1 MDTPSIL
8 AFSGVAAILTIT
20 PGIDMALVTR
30 AVLAGGQR
38 VAFPTTLGILSGLA
52 IWGAASAVGVS
63 ALLATSATAFGV
75 LKLAGAAYLVYLG
88 IQTLRRARS
97 GATSEVA
104 ATPRTSEAS
113 AGAAFRQGLLSN
125 LLNPKIAV
133 FYATLLPQFVVAGD
147 PVLTKSLLLTGI
159 HVAMGLVWL
168 TGYAWV
174 VTRAGDLLRGPR
186 ARRALEAVTGSVL
199 VGLGV
204 GLALDRR

>member
-30 AVLAGGQR
+30 AALTGGQR

-63 ALLATSATAFGV
+63 ALLATSATAFGA

-88 IQTLRRARS
+88 VQTLRRARS
-97 GATSEVA
+97 GATSELP
-104 ATPRTSEAS
+104 ATPGPREAS

-159 HVAMGLVWL
+159 HVTMGLVWL
-168 TGYAWV
+168 TGYARV

-186 ARRALEAVTGSVL
+186 ARRALEALTGSVL

-204 GLALDRR
+204 ALALDRR